1 MVAPESSPRRRG
13 AAPTTSRNAT
23 ASRSALDVEGRYHA
37 WGQIYYLIVGTYLFH
52 LVLLAVI
59 LYRTTVLAWW
69 AVWVIFFLLLGSL
82 VRYLSTHYRID
93 DVYLV
98 ASKFLGGV
106 RIRLDQVRRIEYAAL
121 RDLAPSSGMFG
132 AWGWRGRMWS
142 PLIGRFNT
150 VYTDSAQGLLVTAGT
165 FPLYLS
171 PRHPEEFAR
180 ELSRRV
186 RSYTGRLAVDV
197 GDPRGSS
204 PSEADETGDDERRR
218 RTPAAGPAQ

>member
-37 WGQIYYLIVGTYLFH
+37 WGQISYLIVGTYLFL

-150 VYTDSAQGLLVTAGT
+150 VYTDSIQGLLVTAGA

-171 PRHPEEFAR
+171 PRHPEAFAR

-186 RSYTGRLAVDV
+186 RSYSGRLAADV
-197 GDPRGSS
+197 GDPRGIS
-204 PSEADETGDDERRR
+204 PPEPTGTGDDERRR
-218 RTPAAGPAQ
+218 RGPPGSPVQ